1 MQPKANLY
9 TYFLC
14 FVAAIALALLSG
26 CSTGSSNEAR
36 PDAAPELAWELVSVH
51 PHAAE
56 RFTQG
61 LTLRDGWW
69 LESSGGFGES
79 FLVLE
84 TEDTPHARF
93 ELPPQEFAE
102 GATFVGKRIWL
113 LTWRAG
119 KARAL
124 DRDLQVT
131 DVVRYAGEGWGLTYD
146 GETLIM
152 SDGSHYLTRRDPDSF
167 AALSG
172 TPVRDGKTPVTRLN
186 ELEFAHDLV
195 WANVF
200 GTNRIAAIAPNSG
213 QVCGWLRLDAL
224 AQRIERPPG
233 WDAAN
238 NVLNGIAVDTATGH
252 LHVTGKRWPKRF
264 EIKVAQPPSL
274 AQCAQR

>member
-9 TYFLC
+9 PIFLC
-14 FVAAIALALLSG
+14 FLAAIALALATG
-26 CSTGSSNEAR
+26 CSTGSSNGSAL
-36 PDAAPELAWELVSVH
+36 DTAPNLDWELIAVH
-51 PHAAE
+51 PHSTE

-61 LTLRDGWW
+61 LTLRDGVW

-84 TEDTPHARF
+84 AADDSTRRYN
-93 ELPPQEFAE
+93 LPPREFAE
-102 GATFVGKRIWL
+102 GATFVGDRIWL

-119 KARAL
+119 TARAFNQAL
-124 DRDLQVT
+124 EVT
-131 DVVRYAGEGWGLTYD
+131 EVVRYAGEGWGLTYD
-146 GETLIM
+146 GETLVM
-152 SDGSHYLTRRDPDSF
+152 SDGSHYLTRRDPITF

-172 TPVRDGKTPVTRLN
+172 MPVRDAETPIARLN
-186 ELEFAHDLV
+186 ELEYAHGLI

-200 GTNRIAAIAPNSG
+200 GTHRIAAIAPNSG
-213 QVCGWLRLDAL
+213 KVCGWLRLDAL

-238 NVLNGIAVDTATGH
+238 NVLNGIAVDSTTGH

-264 EIKVAQPPSL
+264 EIEVAQPPSL
-274 AQCAQR
+274 MRCAQS